1 MLICVLLLL
10 CIAAVQGL
18 DDMTRTRDGLQRV
31 PLMKG
36 IGAAVF
42 VYDITREEMGAAVDR
57 LLEYGASHG
66 DAVALEA
73 LATKEHPLPSNNVV
87 PFPLHPVTAASA
99 VSTEA
104 AAGAL

>member
-1 MLICVLLLL
+1 
-10 CIAAVQGL
+10 
-18 DDMTRTRDGLQRV
+18 MTRTRDGLQRV

-73 LATKEHPLPSNNVV
+73 LAAKEVPAPSNNVV
-87 PFPLHPVTAASA
+87 PFPLHPVPVAAAIETAAA
-99 VSTEA
+99 IEN
-104 AAGAL
+104 